1 MKSMEQLEKM
11 VKELLAGSNKVLNKM
26 FPIEEYP
33 LKVPSIVV
41 YILCKKLKIVTCETK
56 DFETFLSKLLSL
68 TILSDKSETV
78 DNCTIDELKHIT
90 LSYLENSYISMDENC
105 KLEDSYLYK
114 YIKQCRWEAIVVK
127 CFTPLLID
135 CFLLAHIKCPVYF
148 YESCGH
154 EDRFIR
160 FLFSVYASLS
170 GFNYL
175 YGVTFSEDM
184 VSSSDKVLYIV
195 DLDLYRSIDFKD
207 DLDMILCKPDSEI
220 TMLAAIFAYFNI
232 RNVIYFARNRQLEVP
247 FYGVHSE
254 KRDFLSIYGNLV
266 ETPCSCDIVEFNN
279 FCLIKSFIIDYHKGH
294 PDHKI
299 NFICENNCANNYVC
313 VTFQN
318 RFEESKIKSLN
329 DVICDNSILAYYMA
343 KYTLRPS
350 VFLLYKM
357 VGELVSDFLLNS
369 YKRGC
374 QSISIELRQSDL
386 LNWSESQKLIDMF
399 KKITL
404 LSKSTY
410 SSNDIILDLYLTPCD
425 NNIASHQ
432 RELYLLENATNRL
445 SLQKKYVLKMIFVK
459 LGEYIRSEASK
470 ENIFLQPIYYLFIL
484 NHVCVP
490 KMLFSDDNMNIFA
503 RGIKLVLEANINM
516 PFFNLEDVQNQSFYP
531 LMQRVFDIFL
541 VFNILVDNG
550 DNTYSWHN
558 YVPGEPIFNI
568 LRRNPIVKGMFFF
581 LCCATNIIKVTIKL
595 TEDGKSYSNKTN
607 IHRYLQ
613 VYFPEMTEKK
623 IKNTEDRFRKEVK
636 EYWEKHQI
644 QKDSYYDIVI
654 SYIKDYVENVYN
666 KKKDKKK
673 PKLNF
678 KNDKKIQDFIN
689 SLESIKHK
697 LVNLDL
703 KTS

>member
-1 MKSMEQLEKM
+1 MKSMEQLENI
-11 VKELLAGSNKVLNKM
+11 VKELLAGSNTVSNKM
-26 FPIEEYP
+26 FPLEEYP
-33 LKVPSIVV
+33 FKVPSIVV

-220 TMLAAIFAYFNI
+220 TMLAAIFAHFNI

-329 DVICDNSILAYYMA
+329 DVICDNSILSYYIA

-357 VGELVSDFLLNS
+357 VGELVSDFLFNS

-404 LSKSTY
+404 LSKSTN

-459 LGEYIRSEASK
+459 LSEYIRSEASR

>member
-68 TILSDKSETV
+68 TILSDKCETV

-154 EDRFIR
+154 VDRFIR
-160 FLFSVYASLS
+160 FLYSVYASLS

-207 DLDMILCKPDSEI
+207 DLAMMLCKPDSKL
-220 TMLAAIFAYFNI
+220 TMLEAIFADFII
-232 RNVIYFARNRQLEVP
+232 RNVIYFIRNRQLEVP

-329 DVICDNSILAYYMA
+329 DVICNNSILAYYMA

-374 QSISIELRQSDL
+374 QSISIELRRSDL

-595 TEDGKSYSNKTN
+595 TKDGKSYSNKTN

>member
-1 MKSMEQLEKM
+1 
-11 VKELLAGSNKVLNKM
+11 
-26 FPIEEYP
+26 
-33 LKVPSIVV
+33 
-41 YILCKKLKIVTCETK
+41 
-56 DFETFLSKLLSL
+56 
-68 TILSDKSETV
+68 
-78 DNCTIDELKHIT
+78 
-90 LSYLENSYISMDENC
+90 
-105 KLEDSYLYK
+105 
-114 YIKQCRWEAIVVK
+114 
-127 CFTPLLID
+127 
-135 CFLLAHIKCPVYF
+135 
-148 YESCGH
+148 
-154 EDRFIR
+154 
-160 FLFSVYASLS
+160 
-170 GFNYL
+170 
-175 YGVTFSEDM
+175 
-184 VSSSDKVLYIV
+184 
-195 DLDLYRSIDFKD
+195 
-207 DLDMILCKPDSEI
+207 
-220 TMLAAIFAYFNI
+220 
-232 RNVIYFARNRQLEVP
+232 
-247 FYGVHSE
+247 
-254 KRDFLSIYGNLV
+254 
-266 ETPCSCDIVEFNN
+266 
-279 FCLIKSFIIDYHKGH
+279 
-294 PDHKI
+294 
-299 NFICENNCANNYVC
+299 
-313 VTFQN
+313 
-318 RFEESKIKSLN
+318 
-329 DVICDNSILAYYMA
+329 
-343 KYTLRPS
+343 
-350 VFLLYKM
+350 
-357 VGELVSDFLLNS
+357 
-369 YKRGC
+369 
-374 QSISIELRQSDL
+374 
-386 LNWSESQKLIDMF
+386 
-399 KKITL
+399 
-404 LSKSTY
+404 
-410 SSNDIILDLYLTPCD
+410 
-425 NNIASHQ
+425 
-432 RELYLLENATNRL
+432 
-445 SLQKKYVLKMIFVK
+445 MIFVK
-459 LGEYIRSEASK
+459 LSEYIRSEASR

-558 YVPGEPIFNI
+558 YVPGEPFFNI

-613 VYFPEMTEKK
+613 VYFPE
-623 IKNTEDRFRKEVK
+623 NRFRKEVK